1 MFNPRAVFRF
11 IAEVQ
16 QQGLGAVLV
25 TITAVTGASTRN
37 PGAHLAV
44 ASDGRFGGSLSGGCI
59 EAAVVAEALATLAE
73 GVPRAVR
80 FGAGSPFID
89 IRLPCGGGVDLLFN
103 PLEAGF
109 GATLLALFER
119 RQPIAL
125 HLPATRGTPSTAPGS
140 QDFGITAQAH
150 AVRVNHIPPLRLA
163 ILGHGAGVDALRDIA
178 LASAADVLVV
188 SPDADLIARTVAAGA
203 EAKLLHP
210 PTDAPGLALDRWT
223 AAAMLFHDHDW
234 EPELLAGVLA
244 SDAFFV
250 GAMGSRKTHGER
262 CDRLRGSGVDE
273 VAIGRIVAPIGLI
286 PSMRDPETLAVS
298 VLAQVIERYNRLFLL

>member
-1 MFNPRAVFRF
+1 M
-11 IAEVQ
+11 Q
-16 QQGLGAVLV
+16 QQGRGAVLV

-203 EAKLLHP
+203 EANL
-210 PTDAPGLALDRWT
+210 TDG
-223 AAAMLFHDHDW
+223 
-234 EPELLAGVLA
+234 LLAG
-244 SDAFFV
+244 
-250 GAMGSRKTHGER
+250 RIEH
-262 CDRLRGSGVDE
+262 
-273 VAIGRIVAPIGLI
+273 GRIRRG
-286 PSMRDPETLAVS
+286 
-298 VLAQVIERYNRLFLL
+298 